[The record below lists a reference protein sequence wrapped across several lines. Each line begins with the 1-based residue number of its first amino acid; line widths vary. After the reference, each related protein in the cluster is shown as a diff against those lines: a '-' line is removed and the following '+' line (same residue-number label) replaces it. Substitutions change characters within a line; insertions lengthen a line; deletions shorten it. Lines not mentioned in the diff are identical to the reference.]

1 MSPPGVLYCSDQ
13 GAWMSHGMRMA
24 IEVKHQ
30 SYLKIEPSYINDCLS
45 VDVHV
50 KLWSYILTILFWCIH
65 ENMKNFNKWNIF
77 EANFIETLIW

>member
-30 SYLKIEPSYINDCLS
+30 SYLKIEPSYINDGLP

-50 KLWSYILTILFWCIH
+50 KLWSYIFIILWKILI
-65 ENMKNFNKWNIF
+65 N
-77 EANFIETLIW
+77 EAYLKQIL

>member
-1 MSPPGVLYCSDQ
+1 MSPLGVLYCSDQ

-30 SYLKIEPSYINDCLS
+30 SYLKIEPSYINDGLP

-50 KLWSYILTILFWCIH
+50 KLWSNILIILFWCIH
-65 ENMKNFNKWNIF
+65 ENMKTFNKRNIF
-77 EANFIETLIW
+77 EANFIETLIR

>member
-30 SYLKIEPSYINDCLS
+30 SYLKIERSYINDFLS

-50 KLWSYILTILFWCIH
+50 KLWSYILIILFWCIH
-65 ENMKNFNKWNIF
+65 ENMKTFNKRNIF

>member
-30 SYLKIEPSYINDCLS
+30 SYLKIEPSYINDGLP

-50 KLWSYILTILFWCIH
+50 KLWSYILIILFWCIH

-77 EANFIETLIW
+77 EANFIETLIR

>member
-30 SYLKIEPSYINDCLS
+30 SYLKIERSYINDFLS

-50 KLWSYILTILFWCIH
+50 KLWSYILIILFWCIH
-65 ENMKNFNKWNIF
+65 ENMKTFNKRNIF
-77 EANFIETLIW
+77 EANFIETLIR

>member
-30 SYLKIEPSYINDCLS
+30 SYLKIEPSYINDGLP

-50 KLWSYILTILFWCIH
+50 KLWSNILIILFWCIH
-65 ENMKNFNKWNIF
+65 ENMKTFNKRNIF
-77 EANFIETLIW
+77 EANFIETLIR